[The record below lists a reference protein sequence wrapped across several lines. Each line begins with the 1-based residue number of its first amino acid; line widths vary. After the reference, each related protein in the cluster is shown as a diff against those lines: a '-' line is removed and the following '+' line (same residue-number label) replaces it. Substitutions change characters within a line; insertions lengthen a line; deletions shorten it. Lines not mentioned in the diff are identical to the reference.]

1 MISTAI
7 WRRKR
12 RRHAILALLDL
23 TPFRV
28 PSSSGTDLACVR
40 FGEGP
45 PLLLAHPIIFS
56 KAYFTA
62 AAPVL
67 GAKFSCV
74 VYDQRGHGDT
84 VASAISPAGMADD
97 VAAVLDAMKWDKAA
111 IGGTS
116 LGAASTLI
124 FALRS
129 PARVSMLIQDL
140 PGFGPA
146 SFRDPTRASRI
157 AASFEDADMEDA
169 AKQITLGMSEPR
181 AKAWTEALFNDWKNY
196 DPKALSNKLA
206 WALRNTS
213 SWRIVGRWPDE
224 LQKLTMPV
232 RIFGVQGDS
241 VHPWDAAQTMARTIK
256 GARLS
261 PRVQSLSADAIA
273 NQWIDAL
280 AS

>member
-1 MISTAI
+1 VNIET
-7 WRRKR
+7 
-12 RRHAILALLDL
+12 
-23 TPFRV
+23 FRV

-45 PLLLAHPIIFS
+45 PLLLAHPLVFS
-56 KAYFTA
+56 KAYFAA

-67 GAKFSCV
+67 GEKFSCV
-74 VYDQRGHGDT
+74 AYDQRGHGDT
-84 VASAISPAGMADD
+84 TASTISPGAMADD
-97 VAAVLDAMKWDKAA
+97 IGAILDAMKWDKASM
-111 IGGTS
+111 GGTS
-116 LGAASTLI
+116 LGALSTLL

-129 PARVSMLIQDL
+129 PARVTFLIQDL

-146 SFRDPTRASRI
+146 SFRDPSKTSRI
-157 AASFEDADMEDA
+157 AASFEDADLEDA
-169 AKQITLGMSEPR
+169 ARQITGGMAEPR

-196 DPKALSNKLA
+196 DGKALSNKLA
-206 WALRNTS
+206 WVLRSTAE
-213 SWRIVGRWPDE
+213 WRIVGRWPDE

-232 RIFGVQGDS
+232 RVFAVQGDPI
-241 VHPWDAAQTMARTIK
+241 HPWDTAQTMARTIK

-273 NQWIDAL
+273 RQWIDAL